1 MSRAEYPS
9 EIGQNSV
16 HALVAVDFGPVEP
29 IVAGAAA
36 FLANFA
42 AHVF

>member
-1 MSRAEYPS
+1 MSRAEYSS
-9 EIGQNSV
+9 EIGRNGVRALYAV
-16 HALVAVDFGPVEP
+16 HFGPVEP

-36 FLANFA
+36 FLANDA

>member
-1 MSRAEYPS
+1 MGRARCPS
-9 EIGQNSV
+9 ELGQNRV

-36 FLANFA
+36 FLAKFA
-42 AHVF
+42 VHVF